1 MSEVIVGK
9 MRNRHVKSAEAP
21 VQEKRM
27 TGASKGA
34 MTAFITGCSQ
44 RAYNELAEAVAHNW
58 NYSLRSDDMPR
69 QKLQLKSLR

>member
-44 RAYNELAEAVAHNW
+44 RAYNELAEAVAHN
-58 NYSLRSDDMPR
+58 
-69 QKLQLKSLR
+69 